1 MHEEDIENSTCCY
14 TMKQRE
20 EKMDD
25 YGQIFDIVRLIDE
38 ERISRME
45 NNSDNQDPI
54 DPCPCYSVWKKN
66 KQCTNCITAKTIK
79 DKRQRVKIEFSGT
92 DSYQVISRY
101 CNIDG
106 KNYVMELVNR
116 MDGGALKD
124 EEVRKKLES
133 KIVSY
138 KEKLYSDALTG
149 VYNRRFYE
157 ENVKNSK
164 INAGVAMLDV
174 DDFKLYNDSLGHI
187 AGDMALCAC
196 VDTIKSCIR
205 KSDLAIRYGGD
216 EFLIIIYDVTED
228 EFRKKL
234 MDMQD
239 AINKTVIPEYSKLQ
253 LKVSIGGVLCKDETV
268 TDAVLRADSLMYIAK
283 NRKNIVIIEN
293 DEDITKEELDE
304 IKQQV
309 LIVDDSI
316 VNRELLSE
324 MLGNDFRIL
333 EAANGAEC
341 IEKLKEY
348 GTGISIVLLDMVMPV
363 MDGYG
368 VLDYMNR
375 KHWIDDIPVIM
386 ISGEDS
392 ESYVRKA
399 YEMGVSDYISRPFD
413 VKVVYQRVVNT
424 IKLYAKQ
431 RRLIRMVTDQ
441 IYRRENNNKILIS
454 ILSHIVEFR
463 NGESGSH
470 VIHINKLTDMLLKEL
485 VGITDRYDI
494 TGDDIELIATASALH
509 DIGKIGID
517 DAILNKPGRLTD
529 EEFEVMKTHTVIGA
543 RMLDDLDAFKGE
555 KLLKTAW
562 QICRWHHER
571 YDGNGY
577 PDGLKGD
584 DIPISAQ
591 VVSVADVYDA
601 LTSDRVYKSAFSHEK
616 AMQMILDGEC
626 GQFNPVL
633 LQCLVNIQDRIK
645 DGLD

>member
-1 MHEEDIENSTCCY
+1 MHEEDIEKSTCCY
-14 TMKQRE
+14 TMKQVE

-25 YGQIFDIVRLIDE
+25 YGQIFNIVRLIDE

-45 NNSDNQDPI
+45 NNCDNQDPI
-54 DPCPCYSVWKKN
+54 DPCPCYSFWKRN
-66 KQCTNCITAKTIK
+66 KLCTNCITAKTIK

-101 CNIDG
+101 YNIEG
-106 KNYVMELVNR
+106 KNYVMELINH
-116 MDGGALKD
+116 MDNGALKD
-124 EEVRKKLES
+124 EDVCKKLES

-164 INAGVAMLDV
+164 INAGIAMLDV

-196 VDTIKSCIR
+196 ADTIKSCIR
-205 KSDLAIRYGGD
+205 KSDQAIRYGGD

-234 MDMQD
+234 MDIQD
-239 AINKTVIPEYSKLQ
+239 AVNKTVIPEYSKIQLQ
-253 LKVSIGGVLCKDETV
+253 VSIGGVICTDETV
-268 TDAVLRADSLMYIAK
+268 ADAVLRADSLMYIAK

-293 DEDITKEELDE
+293 DEDVTKEELDE

-309 LIVDDSI
+309 LIVDDAI
-316 VNRELLSE
+316 LNRELLSE

-333 EAANGAEC
+333 EASNGAEC
-341 IEKLKEY
+341 VEKLKEY
-348 GTGISIVLLDMVMPV
+348 GTGISIVLLDMMPV
-363 MDGYG
+363 MDGYE
-368 VLDYMNR
+368 VLDYMN
-375 KHWIDDIPVIM
+375 KNHWIDDIPVIM

-413 VKVVYQRVVNT
+413 VKVVYQRVINT

-517 DAILNKPGRLTD
+517 DAILNKPGRLND

-601 LTSDRVYKSAFSHEK
+601 LTSDRVYKRAFSHEK

-645 DGLD
+645 AGLD

>member
-1 MHEEDIENSTCCY
+1 MHEEDIEKSTCCY
-14 TMKQRE
+14 TMKQVE

-45 NNSDNQDPI
+45 NNCDNQDSI
-54 DPCPCYSVWKKN
+54 DPCPCYSFWKKN
-66 KQCTNCITAKTIK
+66 KRCSNCITAKTIK

-101 CNIDG
+101 YNIEG

-116 MDGGALKD
+116 MDGNTLMD

-164 INAGVAMLDV
+164 INAGIAMLDV

-196 VDTIKSCIR
+196 ADTIKGCIR

-234 MDMQD
+234 MDIQD
-239 AINKTVIPEYSKLQ
+239 AVNKTVIPEYSKIQLQ
-253 LKVSIGGVLCKDETV
+253 VSIGGVICTDETV
-268 TDAVLRADSLMYIAK
+268 ADAVLRADSLMYIAK

-293 DEDITKEELDE
+293 DEDVTKEELDE

-309 LIVDDSI
+309 LIVDDAI
-316 VNRELLSE
+316 LNHELLSE

-333 EAANGAEC
+333 EASNGAEC
-341 IEKLKEY
+341 VEKLKEY
-348 GTGISIVLLDMVMPV
+348 GTGISIVLLDMMMPV
-363 MDGYG
+363 MDGYE
-368 VLDYMNR
+368 VLDYMN
-375 KHWIDDIPVIM
+375 KNHWIDDIPVIM

-413 VKVVYQRVVNT
+413 VKVVYQRVINT

-529 EEFEVMKTHTVIGA
+529 EEFEVMKTHAVIGA
-543 RMLDDLDAFKGE
+543 RMLDDLDAYKGE

-601 LTSDRVYKSAFSHEK
+601 LTSDRVYKRAFSHEK

-645 DGLD
+645 AGLD

>member
-1 MHEEDIENSTCCY
+1 
-14 TMKQRE
+14 
-20 EKMDD
+20 
-25 YGQIFDIVRLIDE
+25 
-38 ERISRME
+38 
-45 NNSDNQDPI
+45 
-54 DPCPCYSVWKKN
+54 
-66 KQCTNCITAKTIK
+66 
-79 DKRQRVKIEFSGT
+79 
-92 DSYQVISRY
+92 
-101 CNIDG
+101 
-106 KNYVMELVNR
+106 MELVNR

-196 VDTIKSCIR
+196 ADTIKSCIR

-253 LKVSIGGVLCKDETV
+253 LQVSIGGVLCKDETV

-348 GTGISIVLLDMVMPV
+348 GTGISIVLLDMIMPV

-517 DAILNKPGRLTD
+517 DVILNKPGRLTD

-577 PDGLKGD
+577 PDGMKGD

-601 LTSDRVYKSAFSHEK
+601 LTSNRVYKSAFSHEK

>member
-1 MHEEDIENSTCCY
+1 MP
-14 TMKQRE
+14 ML
-20 EKMDD
+20 
-25 YGQIFDIVRLIDE
+25 LILE
-38 ERISRME
+38 
-45 NNSDNQDPI
+45 
-54 DPCPCYSVWKKN
+54 KN
-66 KQCTNCITAKTIK
+66 KQCSNCITAKTIK

-101 CNIDG
+101 YNIEG
-106 KNYVMELVNR
+106 KNYVMELVNH
-116 MDGGALKD
+116 MDNGALKD
-124 EEVRKKLES
+124 EDVCKKLES

-164 INAGVAMLDV
+164 INAGIVMLDV

-196 VDTIKSCIR
+196 ADMIKSCIR
-205 KSDLAIRYGGD
+205 KSDQAIRYGGD

-234 MDMQD
+234 MDIQD
-239 AINKTVIPEYSKLQ
+239 AINKTVIPEYSKIQLQ
-253 LKVSIGGVLCKDETV
+253 VSIGGVICTDETV
-268 TDAVLRADSLMYIAK
+268 ADAVLRADSLMYIAK

-293 DEDITKEELDE
+293 DEDVTKEELDE

-309 LIVDDSI
+309 LIVDDAI
-316 VNRELLSE
+316 LNRELLSE

-333 EAANGAEC
+333 EASNGAEC
-341 IEKLKEY
+341 VEKLKEY
-348 GTGISIVLLDMVMPV
+348 GTGISIVLLDMMMPV
-363 MDGYG
+363 MDGYE
-368 VLDYMNR
+368 VLDYMN
-375 KHWIDDIPVIM
+375 KNHWIDDIPVIM

-399 YEMGVSDYISRPFD
+399 YEMGMSDYISRPFD
-413 VKVVYQRVVNT
+413 VKVVYQRVINT

-517 DAILNKPGRLTD
+517 DAILNKPGRLND

-601 LTSDRVYKSAFSHEK
+601 LTSDRVYKRAFSHEK

-645 DGLD
+645 AGLD

>member
-1 MHEEDIENSTCCY
+1 MHEEDIEKSTCCY
-14 TMKQRE
+14 TMKQVE

-45 NNSDNQDPI
+45 NNCDNQDPI
-54 DPCPCYSVWKKN
+54 DPCSCYSFWKKN

-101 CNIDG
+101 YNIDG
-106 KNYVMELVNR
+106 KNYVMELVNC
-116 MDGGALKD
+116 MDGSALGD
-124 EEVRKKLES
+124 EDVRKKLES

-196 VDTIKSCIR
+196 ADTIKSCIR
-205 KSDLAIRYGGD
+205 KSDQVIRYGGD
-216 EFLIIIYDVTED
+216 EFLIIIYDVTKD

-234 MDMQD
+234 MDIQD
-239 AINKTVIPEYSKLQ
+239 VVNKTVIPEYSKMQLQ
-253 LKVSIGGVLCKDETV
+253 VSIGGVVCTDETV

-283 NRKNIVIIEN
+283 NRKNIVVIEN
-293 DEDITKEELDE
+293 DEDVTKEELDE

-316 VNRELLSE
+316 LNRELLSE

-333 EAANGAEC
+333 EASNGAEC
-341 IEKLKEY
+341 VEKLKEY

-363 MDGYG
+363 MDGYE
-368 VLDYMNR
+368 VLDYMN
-375 KHWIDDIPVIM
+375 KNHWIDDIPVIV

-413 VKVVYQRVVNT
+413 VKVVYQRVINT

-431 RRLIRMVTDQ
+431 HRLIRMVTDQ

-463 NGESGSH
+463 NGDSGSH

-543 RMLDDLDAFKGE
+543 RMLDDLDAYKGE

-577 PDGLKGD
+577 PDGLNGD

-601 LTSDRVYKSAFSHEK
+601 LTSDRVYKRAFSHEK

-645 DGLD
+645 AGLD

>member
-1 MHEEDIENSTCCY
+1 MHEEDIEKSTCCY
-14 TMKQRE
+14 TMKQIE

-38 ERISRME
+38 ERISHME
-45 NNSDNQDPI
+45 NNCDNQEPI
-54 DPCPCYSVWKKN
+54 DPCPCYSFWKRN
-66 KQCTNCITAKTIK
+66 KQCANCITAKTIK

-101 CNIDG
+101 YNIEG

-116 MDGGALKD
+116 MDNGALKD
-124 EEVRKKLES
+124 EDVCKKLES

-164 INAGVAMLDV
+164 VNAGIAMLDA

-196 VDTIKSCIR
+196 ADTIKNCIR
-205 KSDLAIRYGGD
+205 KSDQVIRYGGD

-234 MDMQD
+234 MDIQD
-239 AINKTVIPEYSKLQ
+239 AVNKTVIPEYSKIQLQ
-253 LKVSIGGVLCKDETV
+253 VSIGGVICTDETV
-268 TDAVLRADSLMYIAK
+268 ADAVLRADSLMYIAK

-293 DEDITKEELDE
+293 DEDVTKEELDE

-309 LIVDDSI
+309 LIVDDAI
-316 VNRELLSE
+316 LNRELLSE

-333 EAANGAEC
+333 EASNGAEC

-363 MDGYG
+363 MDGYE
-368 VLDYMNR
+368 VLDYMN
-375 KHWIDDIPVIM
+375 KNHWIDDIPVIV

-413 VKVVYQRVVNT
+413 VKVVYQRVINT

-494 TGDDIELIATASALH
+494 TGDDIELIATASAIH

-543 RMLDDLDAFKGE
+543 RMLDDLDAYKGE
-555 KLLKTAW
+555 KLLETAW

-601 LTSDRVYKSAFSHEK
+601 LTSNRVYKRAFSHEK

-626 GQFNPVL
+626 GQFNPVF

-645 DGLD
+645 AGLD

>member
-1 MHEEDIENSTCCY
+1 
-14 TMKQRE
+14 
-20 EKMDD
+20 
-25 YGQIFDIVRLIDE
+25 
-38 ERISRME
+38 
-45 NNSDNQDPI
+45 
-54 DPCPCYSVWKKN
+54 
-66 KQCTNCITAKTIK
+66 
-79 DKRQRVKIEFSGT
+79 
-92 DSYQVISRY
+92 
-101 CNIDG
+101 
-106 KNYVMELVNR
+106 MELVNR
-116 MDGGALKD
+116 MDNGALKD
-124 EEVRKKLES
+124 EDVCKKLES

-164 INAGVAMLDV
+164 VNAGIAMLDA

-196 VDTIKSCIR
+196 ADTIKNCIR
-205 KSDLAIRYGGD
+205 KSDQVIRYGGD

-234 MDMQD
+234 MDIQD
-239 AINKTVIPEYSKLQ
+239 AVNKTVIPEYSKIQLQ
-253 LKVSIGGVLCKDETV
+253 VSIGGVICTDEIV
-268 TDAVLRADSLMYIAK
+268 ADAVLRADSLMYIAK

-293 DEDITKEELDE
+293 DEDATKEELDE

-309 LIVDDSI
+309 LIVDDAI
-316 VNRELLSE
+316 LNRELLSE

-333 EAANGAEC
+333 EASNGAEC

-348 GTGISIVLLDMVMPV
+348 GAGISIVLLDMVMPV
-363 MDGYG
+363 MDGYE
-368 VLDYMNR
+368 VLDYMN
-375 KHWIDDIPVIM
+375 KNHWIDDIPVIV

-413 VKVVYQRVVNT
+413 VKVVYQRVINT

-494 TGDDIELIATASALH
+494 TGDDIELIATASAIH

-543 RMLDDLDAFKGE
+543 RMLDDLDAYKGE
-555 KLLKTAW
+555 KLLETAW

-601 LTSDRVYKSAFSHEK
+601 LTSNRVYKRAFSHEK

-626 GQFNPVL
+626 GQFNPVF
-633 LQCLVNIQDRIK
+633 LQCLVNIQDLIK
-645 DGLD
+645 AGLD

>member
-1 MHEEDIENSTCCY
+1 MI
-14 TMKQRE
+14 
-20 EKMDD
+20 
-25 YGQIFDIVRLIDE
+25 
-38 ERISRME
+38 
-45 NNSDNQDPI
+45 
-54 DPCPCYSVWKKN
+54 
-66 KQCTNCITAKTIK
+66 CT
-79 DKRQRVKIEFSGT
+79 
-92 DSYQVISRY
+92 
-101 CNIDG
+101 
-106 KNYVMELVNR
+106 
-116 MDGGALKD
+116 
-124 EEVRKKLES
+124 
-133 KIVSY
+133 
-138 KEKLYSDALTG
+138 
-149 VYNRRFYE
+149 
-157 ENVKNSK
+157 
-164 INAGVAMLDV
+164 
-174 DDFKLYNDSLGHI
+174 
-187 AGDMALCAC
+187 
-196 VDTIKSCIR
+196 
-205 KSDLAIRYGGD
+205 
-216 EFLIIIYDVTED
+216 
-228 EFRKKL
+228 
-234 MDMQD
+234 
-239 AINKTVIPEYSKLQ
+239 
-253 LKVSIGGVLCKDETV
+253 DETV
-268 TDAVLRADSLMYIAK
+268 ADAVLRADSLMYIAK

-293 DEDITKEELDE
+293 DEDVTKEGLDE

-309 LIVDDSI
+309 LIVDDAI
-316 VNRELLSE
+316 LNRELLSE

-333 EAANGAEC
+333 EASNGAEC
-341 IEKLKEY
+341 VEKLKEY

-363 MDGYG
+363 MDGYE
-368 VLDYMNR
+368 VLDYMN
-375 KHWIDDIPVIM
+375 KNHWIDDIPVIV

-413 VKVVYQRVVNT
+413 VKVVYQRVINT

-529 EEFEVMKTHTVIGA
+529 EEFEVMKTHTVLGA
-543 RMLDDLDAFKGE
+543 RMLDDLDAYKGE
-555 KLLKTAW
+555 KLLETAW
-562 QICRWHHER
+562 QICCWHHER

-601 LTSDRVYKSAFSHEK
+601 LASDRVYKRAFSHEK

-645 DGLD
+645 AGLD

>member
-1 MHEEDIENSTCCY
+1 MHEEDIEKSTCCY
-14 TMKQRE
+14 TMKQIE

-54 DPCPCYSVWKKN
+54 DPCPCYSFWKRN

-268 TDAVLRADSLMYIAK
+268 TDAVLCADSLMYIAK

-368 VLDYMNR
+368 VLDYMNK

-517 DAILNKPGRLTD
+517 DVILNKPGRLTD

-577 PDGLKGD
+577 PDGMKGD

-601 LTSDRVYKSAFSHEK
+601 LTSNRVYKSAFSHEK

>member
-1 MHEEDIENSTCCY
+1 MHEEDIEKSTCCY
-14 TMKQRE
+14 TMKQVE

-54 DPCPCYSVWKKN
+54 DPCQCYSFWRKN

-101 CNIDG
+101 YNIDG
-106 KNYVMELVNR
+106 KNYVMELVNC
-116 MDGGALKD
+116 MDGSALGD
-124 EEVRKKLES
+124 EDVRKKLES

-196 VDTIKSCIR
+196 ADTIKSCIR
-205 KSDLAIRYGGD
+205 KSDQVIRYGGD
-216 EFLIIIYDVTED
+216 EFLIIIYDVTKD

-234 MDMQD
+234 MDIQD
-239 AINKTVIPEYSKLQ
+239 AVNKTVIPEYSKMQLQ
-253 LKVSIGGVLCKDETV
+253 VSIGGVVCTDETV

-283 NRKNIVIIEN
+283 NRKNIVVIEN
-293 DEDITKEELDE
+293 DEDVTKEELDE

-316 VNRELLSE
+316 LNRELLSE

-333 EAANGAEC
+333 EASNGAEC
-341 IEKLKEY
+341 VEKLKEY

-363 MDGYG
+363 MDGYE
-368 VLDYMNR
+368 VLDYMN
-375 KHWIDDIPVIM
+375 KNHWIDDIPVIV

-413 VKVVYQRVVNT
+413 VKVVYQRVINT

-431 RRLIRMVTDQ
+431 HRLIRMVTDQ

-463 NGESGSH
+463 NGDSGSH

-543 RMLDDLDAFKGE
+543 RMLDDLDAYKGE

-601 LTSDRVYKSAFSHEK
+601 LTSDRVYKRAFSHEK

-645 DGLD
+645 AGLD

>member
-1 MHEEDIENSTCCY
+1 
-14 TMKQRE
+14 
-20 EKMDD
+20 
-25 YGQIFDIVRLIDE
+25 
-38 ERISRME
+38 
-45 NNSDNQDPI
+45 
-54 DPCPCYSVWKKN
+54 
-66 KQCTNCITAKTIK
+66 
-79 DKRQRVKIEFSGT
+79 
-92 DSYQVISRY
+92 
-101 CNIDG
+101 
-106 KNYVMELVNR
+106 MELVNR
-116 MDGGALKD
+116 MDNGALKD
-124 EEVRKKLES
+124 EDVCKKLES

-164 INAGVAMLDV
+164 VNAGIAMLDA

-196 VDTIKSCIR
+196 ADTIKNCIR
-205 KSDLAIRYGGD
+205 KSDQVIRYGGD

-234 MDMQD
+234 MDIQD
-239 AINKTVIPEYSKLQ
+239 AVNKTVIPEYSKIQLQ
-253 LKVSIGGVLCKDETV
+253 VSIGGVICTDEIV
-268 TDAVLRADSLMYIAK
+268 ADAVLRADSLMYIAK

-293 DEDITKEELDE
+293 DEDATKEELDE

-309 LIVDDSI
+309 LIVDDAI
-316 VNRELLSE
+316 LNRELLSE

-333 EAANGAEC
+333 EASNGAEC

-348 GTGISIVLLDMVMPV
+348 GAGISIVLLDMVMPV
-363 MDGYG
+363 MDGYE
-368 VLDYMNR
+368 VLDYMN
-375 KHWIDDIPVIM
+375 KNHWIDDIPVIV

-413 VKVVYQRVVNT
+413 VKVVYQRVINT

-494 TGDDIELIATASALH
+494 TGDDIELIATASAIH

-543 RMLDDLDAFKGE
+543 RMLDDLDAYKGE
-555 KLLKTAW
+555 KLLETAW

-601 LTSDRVYKSAFSHEK
+601 LTSNRVYKRAFSHEK

-626 GQFNPVL
+626 GQFNPVF

-645 DGLD
+645 AGLD

>member
-1 MHEEDIENSTCCY
+1 MYEEDIEKSTCCY
-14 TMKQRE
+14 TMKQIE

-45 NNSDNQDPI
+45 NNCDNQDPI
-54 DPCPCYSVWKKN
+54 DPCPCYSFWKKN

-101 CNIDG
+101 YNIEG
-106 KNYVMELVNR
+106 KNYVMELVNH
-116 MDGGALKD
+116 MDNGTLKD
-124 EEVRKKLES
+124 EDVCKKLES

-138 KEKLYSDALTG
+138 KE
-149 VYNRRFYE
+149 
-157 ENVKNSK
+157 
-164 INAGVAMLDV
+164 
-174 DDFKLYNDSLGHI
+174 KLYNDSLGHI

-196 VDTIKSCIR
+196 ADTIKNCIR
-205 KSDLAIRYGGD
+205 KSDQAIRYGGD

-234 MDMQD
+234 MDIQD
-239 AINKTVIPEYSKLQ
+239 AVNKTVIPEYSKIQLQ
-253 LKVSIGGVLCKDETV
+253 VSIGGVICTDETV
-268 TDAVLRADSLMYIAK
+268 ADAVLRADSLMYIAK

-293 DEDITKEELDE
+293 DEDVTKEELDE

-309 LIVDDSI
+309 LIVDDAI
-316 VNRELLSE
+316 LNRELLSE

-333 EAANGAEC
+333 EASNGAEC
-341 IEKLKEY
+341 VEKLKEY

-363 MDGYG
+363 MDGYE
-368 VLDYMNR
+368 VLDYMN
-375 KHWIDDIPVIM
+375 KNHWIDDIPVIV

-413 VKVVYQRVVNT
+413 VKVVYQRVINT

-529 EEFEVMKTHTVIGA
+529 EEFEVMKTHTVLGA
-543 RMLDDLDAFKGE
+543 RMLDDLDAYKGE
-555 KLLKTAW
+555 KLLETAW

-601 LTSDRVYKSAFSHEK
+601 LTSDRVYKRAFSHEK

-645 DGLD
+645 AGLD

>member
-1 MHEEDIENSTCCY
+1 
-14 TMKQRE
+14 
-20 EKMDD
+20 
-25 YGQIFDIVRLIDE
+25 
-38 ERISRME
+38 
-45 NNSDNQDPI
+45 
-54 DPCPCYSVWKKN
+54 
-66 KQCTNCITAKTIK
+66 
-79 DKRQRVKIEFSGT
+79 
-92 DSYQVISRY
+92 
-101 CNIDG
+101 
-106 KNYVMELVNR
+106 MELVNR
-116 MDGGALKD
+116 MDNGALKD
-124 EEVRKKLES
+124 EDVCKKLES

-164 INAGVAMLDV
+164 VNAGIAMLDA

-196 VDTIKSCIR
+196 ADTIKNCIR
-205 KSDLAIRYGGD
+205 KSDQVIRYGGD

-234 MDMQD
+234 MDIQD
-239 AINKTVIPEYSKLQ
+239 AVNKTVIPEYSKIQLQ
-253 LKVSIGGVLCKDETV
+253 VSIGGVICTDEIV
-268 TDAVLRADSLMYIAK
+268 ADAVLRADSLMYIAK

-293 DEDITKEELDE
+293 DEDATKEELDE

-309 LIVDDSI
+309 LIVDDAI
-316 VNRELLSE
+316 LNRELLSE

-333 EAANGAEC
+333 EASNGAEC

-348 GTGISIVLLDMVMPV
+348 GAGISIVLLDMVMPV
-363 MDGYG
+363 MDGYE
-368 VLDYMNR
+368 VLDYMN
-375 KHWIDDIPVIM
+375 KNHWIDDIPVIV

-413 VKVVYQRVVNT
+413 VKVVYQRVINT

-494 TGDDIELIATASALH
+494 TGDDIELIATASAIH

-543 RMLDDLDAFKGE
+543 RMLDDLDAYKGE
-555 KLLKTAW
+555 KLLETAW

-601 LTSDRVYKSAFSHEK
+601 LTSNRVYKRAFSHEK

-645 DGLD
+645 AGLD

>member
-1 MHEEDIENSTCCY
+1 
-14 TMKQRE
+14 
-20 EKMDD
+20 
-25 YGQIFDIVRLIDE
+25 
-38 ERISRME
+38 
-45 NNSDNQDPI
+45 
-54 DPCPCYSVWKKN
+54 
-66 KQCTNCITAKTIK
+66 
-79 DKRQRVKIEFSGT
+79 
-92 DSYQVISRY
+92 
-101 CNIDG
+101 
-106 KNYVMELVNR
+106 MELVNR

-196 VDTIKSCIR
+196 ADTIKSCIR

-253 LKVSIGGVLCKDETV
+253 LQVSIGGVLCKDETV

-293 DEDITKEELDE
+293 DGDVTTEELDE

-333 EAANGAEC
+333 EASNGAEC

-348 GTGISIVLLDMVMPV
+348 GTGISIVLLDMIMPV

-485 VGITDRYDI
+485 VSITDRYDI

-633 LQCLVNIQDRIK
+633 LQCLVNIQDRLK

>member
-1 MHEEDIENSTCCY
+1 MHEEDIEKSICCY
-14 TMKQRE
+14 TMKQIE

-45 NNSDNQDPI
+45 NNCDNQDPI
-54 DPCPCYSVWKKN
+54 DQCSCYSFWKRN

-101 CNIDG
+101 YNIEG

-116 MDGGALKD
+116 MDGGVLKD
-124 EEVRKKLES
+124 EEVRKKFES

-196 VDTIKSCIR
+196 ADTIKSCIR

-253 LKVSIGGVLCKDETV
+253 LRVSIGGVICTDEAV

-333 EAANGAEC
+333 EASNGAEC

-485 VGITDRYDI
+485 VSITDRYDI

-577 PDGLKGD
+577 PDGMKGD

-601 LTSDRVYKSAFSHEK
+601 LTSNRVYKSAFSHEK
-616 AMQMILDGEC
+616 AMQMILGGEC

>member
-1 MHEEDIENSTCCY
+1 MYEEDIEKSTCCY
-14 TMKQRE
+14 TMKQIE

-45 NNSDNQDPI
+45 NNCDNQDSI
-54 DPCPCYSVWKKN
+54 DPCLCYSFWKKN
-66 KQCTNCITAKTIK
+66 KQCSNCITAKTIK

-101 CNIDG
+101 YNIEG

-116 MDGGALKD
+116 MDGNTLMD

-164 INAGVAMLDV
+164 INAGIAMLDV

-196 VDTIKSCIR
+196 ADTIKGCIR

-234 MDMQD
+234 MDIQD
-239 AINKTVIPEYSKLQ
+239 AVNKTVIPDYSKIQLQ
-253 LKVSIGGVLCKDETV
+253 VSIGGVICTDETV
-268 TDAVLRADSLMYIAK
+268 ADAVLRADSLMYIAK

-293 DEDITKEELDE
+293 DEDVTKEGLDE

-309 LIVDDSI
+309 LIVDDAI
-316 VNRELLSE
+316 LNRELLSE

-333 EAANGAEC
+333 EASNGAEC
-341 IEKLKEY
+341 VEKLKEY

-363 MDGYG
+363 MDGYE
-368 VLDYMNR
+368 VLDYMN
-375 KHWIDDIPVIM
+375 KNHWIDDIPVIV

-413 VKVVYQRVVNT
+413 VKVVYQRVINT

-543 RMLDDLDAFKGE
+543 RMLDDLDAYKGE

-601 LTSDRVYKSAFSHEK
+601 LTSDRVYKRAFSHEK

-645 DGLD
+645 AGLD

>member
-1 MHEEDIENSTCCY
+1 MHEEDIEKSTCCY
-14 TMKQRE
+14 TMKQIE

-45 NNSDNQDPI
+45 NNCDNQDPI
-54 DPCPCYSVWKKN
+54 DPCPCYSFWKKN

-79 DKRQRVKIEFSGT
+79 DKRQRV
-92 DSYQVISRY
+92 
-101 CNIDG
+101 
-106 KNYVMELVNR
+106 
-116 MDGGALKD
+116 
-124 EEVRKKLES
+124 

-164 INAGVAMLDV
+164 INAGIAMLDV

-196 VDTIKSCIR
+196 ADTIKNCIR
-205 KSDLAIRYGGD
+205 KSDQAIRYGGD

-234 MDMQD
+234 MDIQD
-239 AINKTVIPEYSKLQ
+239 AVNKTVIPEYSKIQLQ
-253 LKVSIGGVLCKDETV
+253 VSIGGVICTDETV
-268 TDAVLRADSLMYIAK
+268 ADAVLRADSLMYIAK

-293 DEDITKEELDE
+293 DEDVTKEGLDE

-309 LIVDDSI
+309 LIVDDAI
-316 VNRELLSE
+316 LNRELLSE

-333 EAANGAEC
+333 EASNGVEC
-341 IEKLKEY
+341 VEKLKEY

-363 MDGYG
+363 MDGYE
-368 VLDYMNR
+368 VLDYMN
-375 KHWIDDIPVIM
+375 KNHWIDDIPVIV

-413 VKVVYQRVVNT
+413 VKVVYQRVINT

-529 EEFEVMKTHTVIGA
+529 EEFEVMKTHAVIGA
-543 RMLDDLDAFKGE
+543 RMLDDLDAYKGE
-555 KLLKTAW
+555 KLLETAW

-601 LTSDRVYKSAFSHEK
+601 LTSDRVYKRAFSHEK

-645 DGLD
+645 AGLD

>member
-1 MHEEDIENSTCCY
+1 MHEEDIEKSICCY
-14 TMKQRE
+14 TMKQIE

-45 NNSDNQDPI
+45 NNCDNQDPI
-54 DPCPCYSVWKKN
+54 DQCSCYSFWKRN

-101 CNIDG
+101 YNIEG

-116 MDGGALKD
+116 MDGGVLKD
-124 EEVRKKLES
+124 EEVRKKFES

-196 VDTIKSCIR
+196 ADTIKSCIR

-253 LKVSIGGVLCKDETV
+253 LRVSIGGVICTDEAV

-333 EAANGAEC
+333 EASNGAEC

-392 ESYVRKA
+392 ESYVRKV

-441 IYRRENNNKILIS
+441 IYRCENNNKILIS

-485 VGITDRYDI
+485 VSITDRYDI

-577 PDGLKGD
+577 PDGMKGD

-601 LTSDRVYKSAFSHEK
+601 LTSNRVYKSAFSHEK
-616 AMQMILDGEC
+616 AMQMILGGEC

-645 DGLD
+645 EGLD

>member
-1 MHEEDIENSTCCY
+1 
-14 TMKQRE
+14 
-20 EKMDD
+20 
-25 YGQIFDIVRLIDE
+25 
-38 ERISRME
+38 
-45 NNSDNQDPI
+45 
-54 DPCPCYSVWKKN
+54 
-66 KQCTNCITAKTIK
+66 
-79 DKRQRVKIEFSGT
+79 
-92 DSYQVISRY
+92 
-101 CNIDG
+101 
-106 KNYVMELVNR
+106 MELVNR
-116 MDGGALKD
+116 MDGNTLMD

-164 INAGVAMLDV
+164 INAGIAMLDV

-196 VDTIKSCIR
+196 ADTIKGCIR

-234 MDMQD
+234 MDIQD
-239 AINKTVIPEYSKLQ
+239 AVNKTVIPEYSKIQLQ
-253 LKVSIGGVLCKDETV
+253 VSIGGVICTDETV
-268 TDAVLRADSLMYIAK
+268 ADAVLRADSLMYIAK

-293 DEDITKEELDE
+293 DEDVTKEELDE

-309 LIVDDSI
+309 LIVDDAI
-316 VNRELLSE
+316 LNRELLSE

-333 EAANGAEC
+333 EASNGAEC
-341 IEKLKEY
+341 VEKLKEY
-348 GTGISIVLLDMVMPV
+348 GTGISIVLLDMMMPV
-363 MDGYG
+363 MDGYE
-368 VLDYMNR
+368 VLDYMN
-375 KHWIDDIPVIM
+375 KNHWIDDIPVIM

-392 ESYVRKA
+392 ENYVRKA

-413 VKVVYQRVVNT
+413 VKVVYQRVINT

-529 EEFEVMKTHTVIGA
+529 EEFEVMKTHAVIGA
-543 RMLDDLDAFKGE
+543 RMLDDLDAYKGE

-601 LTSDRVYKSAFSHEK
+601 LTSDRVYKRAFSHEK

-645 DGLD
+645 AGLD

>member
-1 MHEEDIENSTCCY
+1 MHEEDIEKSTCCY
-14 TMKQRE
+14 TMKQIE

-38 ERISRME
+38 ERISHME
-45 NNSDNQDPI
+45 NNCDNQEPI
-54 DPCPCYSVWKKN
+54 DPCPCYSFWKRN
-66 KQCTNCITAKTIK
+66 KQCANCITAKTIK

-101 CNIDG
+101 YNIEG

-116 MDGGALKD
+116 MDNGALKD
-124 EEVRKKLES
+124 EDVCKKLES

-164 INAGVAMLDV
+164 VNAGIAMLDA

-196 VDTIKSCIR
+196 ADTIKNCIR
-205 KSDLAIRYGGD
+205 KSDQVIRYGGD

-234 MDMQD
+234 MDIQD
-239 AINKTVIPEYSKLQ
+239 AVNKTVIPEYSKIQLQ
-253 LKVSIGGVLCKDETV
+253 VSIGGVICTDETV
-268 TDAVLRADSLMYIAK
+268 ADAVLRADSLMYIAK

-293 DEDITKEELDE
+293 DEDVTKEELDE

-309 LIVDDSI
+309 LIVDDAI
-316 VNRELLSE
+316 LNRELLSE

-333 EAANGAEC
+333 EASNGAEC

-348 GTGISIVLLDMVMPV
+348 GAGISIVLLDMVMPV
-363 MDGYG
+363 MDGYE
-368 VLDYMNR
+368 VLDYMN
-375 KHWIDDIPVIM
+375 KNHWIDDIPVIV

-413 VKVVYQRVVNT
+413 VKVVYQRVINT

-494 TGDDIELIATASALH
+494 TGDDIELIATASAIH

-543 RMLDDLDAFKGE
+543 RMLDDLDAYKGE
-555 KLLKTAW
+555 KLLETAW

-601 LTSDRVYKSAFSHEK
+601 LTSNRVYKRAFSHEK

-645 DGLD
+645 AGLD

>member
-1 MHEEDIENSTCCY
+1 MHEEDIEKSTCCY
-14 TMKQRE
+14 TMKQVE

-45 NNSDNQDPI
+45 NNCDNQDSI
-54 DPCPCYSVWKKN
+54 DPCPCYSFWKKN
-66 KQCTNCITAKTIK
+66 KRCSNCITAKTIK

-101 CNIDG
+101 YNIEG

-116 MDGGALKD
+116 MDGNTLMD

-164 INAGVAMLDV
+164 INAGIAMLDV

-196 VDTIKSCIR
+196 ADTIKGCIR

-234 MDMQD
+234 MDIQD
-239 AINKTVIPEYSKLQ
+239 AVNKTVIPEYSKIQLQ
-253 LKVSIGGVLCKDETV
+253 VSIGGVICTDETV
-268 TDAVLRADSLMYIAK
+268 ADAVLRADSLMYIAK

-293 DEDITKEELDE
+293 DEDVTKEELDE

-309 LIVDDSI
+309 LIVDDAI
-316 VNRELLSE
+316 LNRELLSE

-333 EAANGAEC
+333 EASNGAEC
-341 IEKLKEY
+341 VEKLKEY
-348 GTGISIVLLDMVMPV
+348 GTGISIVLLDMMMPV
-363 MDGYG
+363 MDGYE
-368 VLDYMNR
+368 VLDYMN
-375 KHWIDDIPVIM
+375 KNHWIDDIPVIM

-413 VKVVYQRVVNT
+413 VKVVYQRVINT

-485 VGITDRYDI
+485 VGLTDRYDI

-529 EEFEVMKTHTVIGA
+529 EEFEVMKTHAVIGA
-543 RMLDDLDAFKGE
+543 RMLDDLDAYKGE

-601 LTSDRVYKSAFSHEK
+601 LTSDRVYKRAFSHEK

-645 DGLD
+645 AGLD

>member
-1 MHEEDIENSTCCY
+1 M
-14 TMKQRE
+14 
-20 EKMDD
+20 
-25 YGQIFDIVRLIDE
+25 
-38 ERISRME
+38 
-45 NNSDNQDPI
+45 
-54 DPCPCYSVWKKN
+54 
-66 KQCTNCITAKTIK
+66 
-79 DKRQRVKIEFSGT
+79 
-92 DSYQVISRY
+92 
-101 CNIDG
+101 
-106 KNYVMELVNR
+106 MELVNR
-116 MDGGALKD
+116 MDNGALKD
-124 EEVRKKLES
+124 EDVCKKLES

-164 INAGVAMLDV
+164 VNAGIAMLDA

-196 VDTIKSCIR
+196 ADTIKNCIR
-205 KSDLAIRYGGD
+205 KSDQVIRYGGD

-234 MDMQD
+234 MDIQD
-239 AINKTVIPEYSKLQ
+239 AVNKTVIPEYSKIQLQ
-253 LKVSIGGVLCKDETV
+253 VSIGGVICTDEIV
-268 TDAVLRADSLMYIAK
+268 ADAVLRADSLMYIAK

-293 DEDITKEELDE
+293 DEDATKEELDE

-309 LIVDDSI
+309 LIVDDAI
-316 VNRELLSE
+316 LNRELLSE

-333 EAANGAEC
+333 EASNGAEC

-348 GTGISIVLLDMVMPV
+348 GAGISIVLLDMVMPV
-363 MDGYG
+363 MDGYE
-368 VLDYMNR
+368 VLDYMN
-375 KHWIDDIPVIM
+375 KNHWIDDIPVIV

-413 VKVVYQRVVNT
+413 VKVVYQRVINT

-494 TGDDIELIATASALH
+494 TGDDIELIATASAIH

-543 RMLDDLDAFKGE
+543 RMLDDLDAYKGE
-555 KLLKTAW
+555 KLLETAW

-601 LTSDRVYKSAFSHEK
+601 LTSDRVYKRAFSHEK

-645 DGLD
+645 AGLD

>member
-1 MHEEDIENSTCCY
+1 MSMILS
-14 TMKQRE
+14 
-20 EKMDD
+20 
-25 YGQIFDIVRLIDE
+25 
-38 ERISRME
+38 
-45 NNSDNQDPI
+45 
-54 DPCPCYSVWKKN
+54 
-66 KQCTNCITAKTIK
+66 CTTIHW
-79 DKRQRVKIEFSGT
+79 
-92 DSYQVISRY
+92 
-101 CNIDG
+101 
-106 KNYVMELVNR
+106 
-116 MDGGALKD
+116 
-124 EEVRKKLES
+124 
-133 KIVSY
+133 
-138 KEKLYSDALTG
+138 
-149 VYNRRFYE
+149 
-157 ENVKNSK
+157 
-164 INAGVAMLDV
+164 
-174 DDFKLYNDSLGHI
+174 GHI

-196 VDTIKSCIR
+196 ADTIKNCIR
-205 KSDLAIRYGGD
+205 KSDQAIRYGGD

-234 MDMQD
+234 MDIQD
-239 AINKTVIPEYSKLQ
+239 AVNKTVIPEYSKIQLQ
-253 LKVSIGGVLCKDETV
+253 VSIGGVICTDETV
-268 TDAVLRADSLMYIAK
+268 ADAVLRADSLMYIAK

-293 DEDITKEELDE
+293 DEDVTKEELDE

-309 LIVDDSI
+309 LIVDDAI
-316 VNRELLSE
+316 LNRELLSE

-333 EAANGAEC
+333 EASNGVEC
-341 IEKLKEY
+341 VEKLKEY

-363 MDGYG
+363 MDGYE
-368 VLDYMNR
+368 VLDYMN
-375 KHWIDDIPVIM
+375 KNHWIDDIPVIV

-413 VKVVYQRVVNT
+413 VKVVYQRVINT

-529 EEFEVMKTHTVIGA
+529 EEFEVMKTHTVLGA
-543 RMLDDLDAFKGE
+543 RMLDDLDAYKGE
-555 KLLKTAW
+555 KLFETAW

-601 LTSDRVYKSAFSHEK
+601 LTSDRVYKRAFSHEK

-645 DGLD
+645 AGLD

>member
-1 MHEEDIENSTCCY
+1 
-14 TMKQRE
+14 
-20 EKMDD
+20 
-25 YGQIFDIVRLIDE
+25 
-38 ERISRME
+38 
-45 NNSDNQDPI
+45 
-54 DPCPCYSVWKKN
+54 
-66 KQCTNCITAKTIK
+66 
-79 DKRQRVKIEFSGT
+79 
-92 DSYQVISRY
+92 
-101 CNIDG
+101 
-106 KNYVMELVNR
+106 MELVNR

-196 VDTIKSCIR
+196 ADTIKSCIR

-253 LKVSIGGVLCKDETV
+253 LQVSIGGVLCKDETV

-293 DEDITKEELDE
+293 DEDVTTEELDE

-333 EAANGAEC
+333 EASNGAEC

-348 GTGISIVLLDMVMPV
+348 GTGISIVLLDMIMPV

-485 VGITDRYDI
+485 VSITDRYDI

>member
-1 MHEEDIENSTCCY
+1 MHEEDIEKSTCCY
-14 TMKQRE
+14 TMKQIE

-25 YGQIFDIVRLIDE
+25 YDQIFDIVRLIDE

-54 DPCPCYSVWKKN
+54 DPCPCYSFWKSN

-101 CNIDG
+101 YNIEG

-633 LQCLVNIQDRIK
+633 LQCLVNIQDRLK

>member
-1 MHEEDIENSTCCY
+1 MHEEDIEKSTCCY
-14 TMKQRE
+14 TMKQVE

-45 NNSDNQDPI
+45 NNCDNQDSI
-54 DPCPCYSVWKKN
+54 DPCPCYSFWKKN
-66 KQCTNCITAKTIK
+66 KRCSNCITAKTIK

-101 CNIDG
+101 YNIEG

-116 MDGGALKD
+116 MDGNTLMD

-164 INAGVAMLDV
+164 INAGIAMLDV

-196 VDTIKSCIR
+196 ADTIKGCIR

-234 MDMQD
+234 MDIQD
-239 AINKTVIPEYSKLQ
+239 AVNKTVIPEYSKIQLQ
-253 LKVSIGGVLCKDETV
+253 VSIGGVICTDETV
-268 TDAVLRADSLMYIAK
+268 ADAVLRADSLMYIAK

-293 DEDITKEELDE
+293 DEDVTKEELDE

-309 LIVDDSI
+309 LIVDDAI
-316 VNRELLSE
+316 LNRELLSE

-333 EAANGAEC
+333 EASNGAEC
-341 IEKLKEY
+341 VEKLKEY
-348 GTGISIVLLDMVMPV
+348 GTGISIVLLDMMMPV
-363 MDGYG
+363 MDGYE
-368 VLDYMNR
+368 VLDYMN
-375 KHWIDDIPVIM
+375 KNHWIDDIPVIM

-413 VKVVYQRVVNT
+413 VKVVYQRVINT

-485 VGITDRYDI
+485 VGLTDRYDI

-529 EEFEVMKTHTVIGA
+529 EEFEVMKTHAVIGA
-543 RMLDDLDAFKGE
+543 RMLDDLDAYKGE

-577 PDGLKGD
+577 QDGLKGD

-601 LTSDRVYKSAFSHEK
+601 LTSDRVYKRAFSHEK

-645 DGLD
+645 AGLD

>member
-1 MHEEDIENSTCCY
+1 MHEEDIEKSTCCY
-14 TMKQRE
+14 TMKQVE

-25 YGQIFDIVRLIDE
+25 YDQIFDIVRLIDE

-45 NNSDNQDPI
+45 NNCDNQEPI
-54 DPCPCYSVWKKN
+54 DPCPCYSFWKRN
-66 KQCTNCITAKTIK
+66 KQCANCITAKTIK

-101 CNIDG
+101 YNIEG

-116 MDGGALKD
+116 MDNGALKD
-124 EEVRKKLES
+124 EDVCKKLES

-164 INAGVAMLDV
+164 VNAGIAMLDA

-196 VDTIKSCIR
+196 ADTIKNCIR
-205 KSDLAIRYGGD
+205 KSDQVIRYGGD

-234 MDMQD
+234 MDIQD
-239 AINKTVIPEYSKLQ
+239 AVNKTVIPEYSKIQLQ
-253 LKVSIGGVLCKDETV
+253 VSIGGVICTDETV
-268 TDAVLRADSLMYIAK
+268 ADAVLRADSLMYIAK

-293 DEDITKEELDE
+293 DEDVTKEELDE

-309 LIVDDSI
+309 LIVDDAI
-316 VNRELLSE
+316 LNRELLSE

-333 EAANGAEC
+333 EASNGAEC

-363 MDGYG
+363 MDGYE
-368 VLDYMNR
+368 VLDYMN
-375 KHWIDDIPVIM
+375 KNHWIDDIPVIV

-413 VKVVYQRVVNT
+413 VKVVYQRVINT

-494 TGDDIELIATASALH
+494 TGDDIELIATASAIH

-543 RMLDDLDAFKGE
+543 RMLDDLDAYKGE
-555 KLLKTAW
+555 KLLETAW

-601 LTSDRVYKSAFSHEK
+601 LTSNRVYKRAFSHEK

-645 DGLD
+645 AGLD

>member
-1 MHEEDIENSTCCY
+1 MHEEDIEKSTCCY
-14 TMKQRE
+14 TMKQVE

-45 NNSDNQDPI
+45 NNCDNQDSI
-54 DPCPCYSVWKKN
+54 DPCPCYSFWKKN
-66 KQCTNCITAKTIK
+66 KRCSNCITAKTIK

-101 CNIDG
+101 YNIEG

-116 MDGGALKD
+116 MDGNTLMD

-164 INAGVAMLDV
+164 INAGIAMLDV

-196 VDTIKSCIR
+196 ADTIKGCIR

-234 MDMQD
+234 MDIQD
-239 AINKTVIPEYSKLQ
+239 AVNKTVIPEYSKIQLQ
-253 LKVSIGGVLCKDETV
+253 VSIGGVICTDETV
-268 TDAVLRADSLMYIAK
+268 ADAVLRADSLMYIAK

-309 LIVDDSI
+309 LIVDDAI
-316 VNRELLSE
+316 LNRELLSE

-333 EAANGAEC
+333 EASNGAEC
-341 IEKLKEY
+341 VEKLKEY
-348 GTGISIVLLDMVMPV
+348 GTGISIVLLDMMMPV
-363 MDGYG
+363 MDGYE
-368 VLDYMNR
+368 VLDYMN
-375 KHWIDDIPVIM
+375 KNHWIDDIPVIM

-413 VKVVYQRVVNT
+413 VKVVYQRVINT

-529 EEFEVMKTHTVIGA
+529 EEFEVMKTHAVIGA
-543 RMLDDLDAFKGE
+543 RMLDDLDAYKGE

-601 LTSDRVYKSAFSHEK
+601 LTSDRVYKRAFSHEK

-645 DGLD
+645 AGLD